1 MSAAAQETGML
12 NNDPATAAGAADP
25 AAARTKKWWLRNWR
39 LRYKMAAVLLVPTL
53 AALGVGGVRIYDG
66 LSSQSQ
72 MQTIVDQVELA
83 QQTSNLTHE
92 LQRERD
98 FAIVLT
104 TANGGSAGTDYANQS
119 KRVDTAVQQVMAF
132 DSQVGGFTPEVR
144 FAFQS
149 AEHRLGS
156 LGALRGTVNSGFTSP
171 QTMIAYNSVIDTLL
185 TINNQVANSAANTD
199 TAQTARAADSLGQAK
214 EQLARQRSILLSAAL
229 RDEFLTGQ
237 PDEMRAANA
246 RYEAAFGEFESAATQ
261 EQRALFAERVAGAA
275 IDRTEQMEQSS
286 LIAYDNDQQNQNLG
300 VSPADWG
307 QESGQR
313 TDLVREVES
322 DVLEDLHSDA
332 TALADS
338 ATWTLIRDS
347 ALVALLLIVAFGVAT
362 FIARSMLRP
371 LRTLRYNAL
380 EIAQK
385 SLPDAINRVTENPG
399 ASHQTTVPTVPV
411 YTDEEIGQ
419 VARTFDAVHQQA
431 LRLAV
436 EQAMLR
442 NNVNDLFVNLA
453 RRSQTLVQRQLAL
466 IDRLEQDEQDPD
478 QLSSLFELDHLATR
492 MRRNNENLLI
502 LGGTDLTRR
511 TMRPVPLTEVLGAAV
526 SEVEQYARVAVVDAP
541 ELALQGRV
549 VNDFVHLVAELLE
562 NATVFSNPDTE
573 VTVRTAYRRQQL
585 VIEIRDRGVGID
597 AGEIDEINERLVRP
611 PEIDVAVSRRMGLF
625 VVGQLAR
632 RHNIEVELGNNEGLE
647 GGVTATVRLSG
658 DLVVQLTPDGPVPMP
673 DMPRTPQPEER
684 GPGETG
690 TQLGLAAAF
699 GGRAATNGQ
708 QPGLDAPTTRAE
720 LPSLSGSEPPTSFTS
735 MNQAAR
741 DSDSS
746 MPGIASFNG
755 QGFNGH
761 DVNGHEFQDQ
771 DDDFGAEPPQYSI
784 TTSTGDS
791 FGATSVPRWEDDD
804 RAPHD
809 DGVGAEAWPDIDPG
823 FDGQCGAPSETSS
836 TDLFHSPFEAEKTK
850 NFAPSQPFGSD
861 EDRNGFSGGGLNGSE
876 HDSGS
881 LNGGSLSGSSLNG
894 GGIGAAF
901 GGGHEG
907 APGNESRPEPAS
919 ESWESEN
926 ASVRGT
932 SGPDTPGFDGGSTAY
947 ADDEPRESWDMDD
960 APTQRLPIYEAVLS
974 QWFRES
980 DVEDSTAAADP
991 KPADPAAAAPST
1003 PSSPASE
1010 PVVDEVPR
1018 TTTPDPGWGQAD
1030 VGWKAAEALL
1040 QTPEVQET
1048 TAAGLPKRV
1057 PKTNLVPGSAA
1068 PRTPQTPRRK
1078 PAAPR
1083 SADAVRGRMANFQQG
1098 VHKGRHAKSE
1108 PVSTELPR
1116 SNPSRP
1122 EEQE

>member
-66 LSSQSQ
+66 LNSQSQ

-104 TANGGSAGTDYANQS
+104 TANGGSAGSDYAAQGQ
-119 KRVDTAVQQVMAF
+119 RVDAAVQQVLAF
-132 DSQVGGFTPEVR
+132 EPQIAGFTPEVR
-144 FAFQS
+144 FAYQS
-149 AEHRLGS
+149 AEHRIGS

-185 TINNQVANSAANTD
+185 TINNQVANSAANTA
-199 TAQTARAADSLGQAK
+199 TAQTARAADALGQAK
-214 EQLARQRSILLSAAL
+214 EQLARQRSVLLSASL
-229 RDEFLTGQ
+229 RNQFLTGQ
-237 PDEMRAANA
+237 PDQMRAADA
-246 RYEAAFGEFESAATQ
+246 RYEAAYGEFEAAATQ

-275 IDRTEQMEQSS
+275 IDRTEQLEQSS

-307 QESGQR
+307 QQSGQR

-322 DVLEDLHSDA
+322 DVLDDLHSDA

-371 LRTLRYNAL
+371 LRTLRYSAL
-380 EIAQK
+380 EIAQQ

-511 TMRPVPLTEVLGAAV
+511 TMRPVPLNEVLGAAV

-611 PEIDVAVSRRMGLF
+611 PDIDVAVSRRMGLF

-658 DLVVQLTPDGPVPMP
+658 ELVVQLTPDGPVPMP
-673 DMPRTPQPEER
+673 DMPRTVQPEER
-684 GPGETG
+684 GSLTETG

-699 GGRAATNGQ
+699 GGRAAAGSNGQ

-735 MNQAAR
+735 MNQAAM
-741 DSDSS
+741 DSEIS

-755 QGFNGH
+755 QGHAG
-761 DVNGHEFQDQ
+761 EP
-771 DDDFGAEPPQYSI
+771 DDDAELPAQYSF
-784 TTSTGDS
+784 TTSSGDS
-791 FGATSVPRWEDDD
+791 FGATSVPQWEDDG

-809 DGVGAEAWPDIDPG
+809 DEVGAEAWPDIDPG

-850 NFAPSQPFGSD
+850 NFAPSQPLGS
-861 EDRNGFSGGGLNGSE
+861 EDSRNGFSGGGLNGSE
-876 HDSGS
+876 SDSGS
-881 LNGGSLSGSSLNG
+881 LNGNGLNG
-894 GGIGAAF
+894 SGIGAAF
-901 GGGHEG
+901 GGGYEG
-907 APGNESRPEPAS
+907 APGNGSRPESAS

-926 ASVRGT
+926 ASLRGT
-932 SGPDTPGFDGGSTAY
+932 SGPEHPGSDGGSTAY

-980 DVEDSTAAADP
+980 DVEDSTPAAADP
-991 KPADPAAAAPST
+991 KPAEPEGAESST
-1003 PSSPASE
+1003 QSSSEPE

-1018 TTTPDPGWGQAD
+1018 TTTPEPGWGQAD

-1040 QTPEVQET
+1040 QTHEVQET

-1068 PRTPQTPRRK
+1068 PRSPQTPRRK

-1098 VHKGRHAKSE
+1098 VHRGRHAKSE

>member
-1 MSAAAQETGML
+1 ML
-12 NNDPATAAGAADP
+12 NNDPATATGAADP
-25 AAARTKKWWLRNWR
+25 AATRTKKWWLRNWR

-66 LSSQSQ
+66 LHSQSQ

-104 TANGGSAGTDYANQS
+104 TANGGTAGNDYAAQGQ
-119 KRVDTAVQQVMAF
+119 RVDAAVQQVLAYEPQI
-132 DSQVGGFTPEVR
+132 SGFTPEVR
-144 FAFQS
+144 FAYES
-149 AEHRLGS
+149 AQHRISS
-156 LGALRGTVNSGFTSP
+156 LGALRGTVSGGFTSP

-185 TINNQVANSAANTD
+185 SINNQVANSAADTA

-214 EQLARQRSILLSAAL
+214 EQLARQRSTLLSASL
-229 RDEFLTGQ
+229 RNQFLTGQ
-237 PDEMRAANA
+237 PDQMRAADA
-246 RYEAAFGEFESAATQ
+246 RYEAAYGEFEAAATQ

-275 IDRTEQMEQSS
+275 VDRTEQLEQSS
-286 LIAYDNDQQNQNLG
+286 LIAYDNDQQDQNLG

-307 QESGQR
+307 QQSGQR

-332 TALADS
+332 SSLADS

-347 ALVALLLIVAFGVAT
+347 ALVALLLIVAFGVAAY
-362 FIARSMLRP
+362 IARSMLRP
-371 LRTLRYNAL
+371 LRTLRYSAL
-380 EIAQK
+380 EIAQQ
-385 SLPDAINRVTENPG
+385 SLPDAINRVTDNPG

-511 TMRPVPLTEVLGAAV
+511 TMRPVPLNEVLGAAV

-632 RHNIEVELGNNEGLE
+632 RHNIEVELGNNDGLE

-658 DLVVQLTPDGPVPMP
+658 ELVVQLTPDGPVPMP
-673 DMPRTPQPEER
+673 DMPRAPQPEER
-684 GPGETG
+684 GALGETG

-699 GGRAATNGQ
+699 GGRAAVNNNGQ
-708 QPGLDAPTTRAE
+708 QPGLDAPTSRAE
-720 LPSLSGSEPPTSFTS
+720 LPSLSSSEPPTAFTS
-735 MNQAAR
+735 MNQAAM
-741 DSDSS
+741 DS
-746 MPGIASFNG
+746 
-755 QGFNGH
+755 
-761 DVNGHEFQDQ
+761 
-771 DDDFGAEPPQYSI
+771 DFGASSYNGFGAPDDSADDGDQPPQYSV
-784 TTSTGDS
+784 TTSSGDS
-791 FGATSVPRWEDDD
+791 FGATSVPRWEDDGW
-804 RAPHD
+804 APHD

-836 TDLFHSPFEAEKTK
+836 TDLFHSPFEAEKHK

-861 EDRNGFSGGGLNGSE
+861 EGSNGVSGGGLNGSE
-876 HDSGS
+876 PESGS
-881 LNGGSLSGSSLNG
+881 LNGNSLNG
-894 GGIGAAF
+894 SGIGAAF

-919 ESWESEN
+919 ESWESES

-932 SGPDTPGFDGGSTAY
+932 SGPDHPGFDGGSPAR

-980 DVEDSTAAADP
+980 DVEDSTPAAADP
-991 KPADPAAAAPST
+991 KPAAPETAAPST
-1003 PSSPASE
+1003 PSSSAPE

-1040 QTPEVQET
+1040 QTHEVQET

-1098 VHKGRHAKSE
+1098 VHRGRHAKAE

>member
-1 MSAAAQETGML
+1 ML

-25 AAARTKKWWLRNWR
+25 AATRTKKWWLRNWR

-53 AALGVGGVRIYDG
+53 AALGVGGVRIYEG
-66 LSSQSQ
+66 LNTQSQ
-72 MQTIVDQVELA
+72 MQTIVEQVELA
-83 QQTSNLTHE
+83 QQASNLTHE

-104 TANGGSAGTDYANQS
+104 TANGGSAGSDYEAQA
-119 KRVDTAVQQVMAF
+119 KRVDTAAQQVRAF
-132 DSQVGGFTPEVR
+132 ESQLDGFNPEVR
-144 FAFQS
+144 FAYQS
-149 AEHRLGS
+149 AEHRLSS
-156 LGALRGTVNSGFTSP
+156 LPALRGTVGSGFTSP

-185 TINNQVANSAANTD
+185 SINNQVANSAANTA

-214 EQLARQRSILLSAAL
+214 EQLARQRSILLSASL
-229 RDEFLTGQ
+229 RNQFLTGQ
-237 PDEMRAANA
+237 SEQMRTADA
-246 RYEAAFGEFESAATQ
+246 RYEAAYGEFESAATQ
-261 EQRALFAERVAGAA
+261 EQRSLFAERVAGAA
-275 IDRTEQMEQSS
+275 IDRTEQMEQSA
-286 LIAYDNDQQNQNLG
+286 LIAYENDQQDQNLG

-307 QESGQR
+307 QQSGQR

-322 DVLEDLHSDA
+322 DVLDDLHSDA
-332 TALADS
+332 TALSDS

-371 LRTLRYNAL
+371 LRTLRYSAL
-380 EIAQK
+380 EIAQQ
-385 SLPDAINRVTENPG
+385 SLPDAINRVTESPS
-399 ASHQTTVPTVPV
+399 ASQQTTVPTVPV

-511 TMRPVPLTEVLGAAV
+511 TMRPVPLNEVLGAAV

-597 AGEIDEINERLVRP
+597 AGELDEINERLVRP
-611 PEIDVAVSRRMGLF
+611 PDIDVAVSRRMGLF

-632 RHNIEVELGNNEGLE
+632 RHNIQVELDNNEGLE

-658 DLVVQLTPDGPVPMP
+658 ELVVQLTPDGPVPMP
-673 DMPRTPQPEER
+673 DMPRTVQPEER
-684 GPGETG
+684 GSLTETG

-699 GGRAATNGQ
+699 GGRSPAGANGQ
-708 QPGLDAPTTRAE
+708 QPSLDAPTHRAD
-720 LPSLSGSEPPTSFTS
+720 LPSLSGSEQATSFTT
-735 MNQAAR
+735 MNQAAA
-741 DSDSS
+741 DSDASL
-746 MPGIASFNG
+746 PGAAPFPGQDASG
-755 QGFNGH
+755 GPG
-761 DVNGHEFQDQ
+761 G
-771 DDDFGAEPPQYSI
+771 DDSNLPAQYSV
-784 TTSTGDS
+784 TMSSGDA
-791 FGATSVPRWEDDD
+791 FGATSVPQWEDDA

-836 TDLFHSPFEAEKTK
+836 TDLFHSPFEAEKSH
-850 NFAPSQPFGSD
+850 FAPSQPFGS
-861 EDRNGFSGGGLNGSE
+861 ETSPNGFSGGLNGNE
-876 HDSGS
+876 PDSGS
-881 LNGGSLSGSSLNG
+881 LNGNGLNG
-894 GGIGAAF
+894 GGIGTAF
-901 GGGHEG
+901 GGSFEG
-907 APGNESRPEPAS
+907 APGNGSRSESAS

-926 ASVRGT
+926 ASLRET
-932 SGPDTPGFDGGSTAY
+932 SGPEHPGFDGGSTAY
-947 ADDEPRESWDMDD
+947 ADDEPRESWDVDD

-980 DVEDSTAAADP
+980 DVEDSSPAAAP
-991 KPADPAAAAPST
+991 KPAEPDGAEST
-1003 PSSPASE
+1003 SAQE

-1068 PRTPQTPRRK
+1068 PRSPQTPRRK

-1098 VHKGRHAKSE
+1098 VHRGRHAKSE
-1108 PVSTELPR
+1108 PASTELPR

>member
-25 AAARTKKWWLRNWR
+25 AASRTKKWWLRNWR

-66 LSSQSQ
+66 LHSQSQ

-104 TANGGSAGTDYANQS
+104 TANGGSAGNDYAAQGQ
-119 KRVDTAVQQVMAF
+119 RVDAAVQQVLAYEP
-132 DSQVGGFTPEVR
+132 QVAGFTPEVR
-144 FAFQS
+144 FAYES
-149 AEHRLGS
+149 AQHRLSS
-156 LGALRGTVNSGFTSP
+156 LGALRGTVTGGFTSP

-185 TINNQVANSAANTD
+185 AISNQVANSAANTD

-214 EQLARQRSILLSAAL
+214 EQLARQRSTLLSASL
-229 RDEFLTGQ
+229 RNQFLTGQ
-237 PDEMRAANA
+237 PDQMRAADA
-246 RYEAAFGEFESAATQ
+246 RYEAAFGEFEAAATQ

-275 IDRTEQMEQSS
+275 IDRTEQLEQSS

-307 QESGQR
+307 QQSGER

-332 TALADS
+332 TSLADS

-347 ALVALLLIVAFGVAT
+347 ALVALLLIVAFGVAAY
-362 FIARSMLRP
+362 IARSMLRP
-371 LRTLRYNAL
+371 LRTLRYSAL
-380 EIAQK
+380 EIAQQ
-385 SLPDAINRVTENPG
+385 SLPDAINRVTDNPG

-511 TMRPVPLTEVLGAAV
+511 TMRPVPLNEVLGAAV

-632 RHNIEVELGNNEGLE
+632 RHNIEVELDNNDGLE

-658 DLVVQLTPDGPVPMP
+658 ELVVQLTPDGPVPMP
-673 DMPRTPQPEER
+673 DMPRAPQPEER
-684 GPGETG
+684 GGVGETG

-699 GGRAATNGQ
+699 GGRSAVSNNGQ
-708 QPGLDAPTTRAE
+708 QPSLDAPTSRAE
-720 LPSLSGSEPPTSFTS
+720 LPSLSNSEPPTAFTS
-735 MNQAAR
+735 MNQAAM
-741 DSDSS
+741 DSDFRASS
-746 MPGIASFNG
+746 FS
-755 QGFNGH
+755 GFANS
-761 DVNGHEFQDQ
+761 
-771 DDDFGAEPPQYSI
+771 DDSAGDGGDLPPQYSV
-784 TTSTGDS
+784 TTSSGDA
-791 FGATSVPRWEDDD
+791 FGATSVPRWEDDGW
-804 RAPHD
+804 APHD

-836 TDLFHSPFEAEKTK
+836 TDLFHSPFEAEKHK
-850 NFAPSQPFGSD
+850 NFAPSQPFESD
-861 EDRNGFSGGGLNGSE
+861 EGTNGVSGGGLNGSE
-876 HDSGS
+876 PESGS
-881 LNGGSLSGSSLNG
+881 LNGNSLNG
-894 GGIGAAF
+894 SGIGAAF
-901 GGGHEG
+901 SGGYEG
-907 APGNESRPEPAS
+907 APGNESRSEPAS
-919 ESWESEN
+919 ESWESES
-926 ASVRGT
+926 ASARGT
-932 SGPDTPGFDGGSTAY
+932 SGPEHPGFDGGSPAR

-980 DVEDSTAAADP
+980 DVEDSTPAAADP
-991 KPADPAAAAPST
+991 KPAEPEAAAPST
-1003 PSSPASE
+1003 PSSSAPE

-1040 QTPEVQET
+1040 QTHEVQET

-1098 VHKGRHAKSE
+1098 VHRGRHAKAE

>member
-12 NNDPATAAGAADP
+12 NNDPATAPGAADP

-66 LSSQSQ
+66 LNSQSQ

-104 TANGGSAGTDYANQS
+104 TSNGGSAGTDYEAQGR
-119 KRVDTAVQQVMAF
+119 RVDAAVQQVLAF
-132 DSQVGGFTPEVR
+132 DPQVAGFTPEVR

-149 AEHRLGS
+149 AEHRIGS
-156 LGALRGTVNSGFTSP
+156 LGALRGTVNGGFTSP

-185 TINNQVANSAANTD
+185 TINNQVANSAANTA

-214 EQLARQRSILLSAAL
+214 EQLARQRSILLSASL
-229 RDEFLTGQ
+229 RNQFLTGQ
-237 PDEMRAANA
+237 PDQMRAADA
-246 RYEAAFGEFESAATQ
+246 RYEAAFGEFEAAATQ

-275 IDRTEQMEQSS
+275 VDRSEQLEQSA

-322 DVLEDLHSDA
+322 DVLDDLHSDA
-332 TALADS
+332 ASLADS

-371 LRTLRYNAL
+371 LRTLRYSAL
-380 EIAQK
+380 EIAQQ

-411 YTDEEIGQ
+411 YSDEEIGQ

-511 TMRPVPLTEVLGAAV
+511 TMRPVPLNEVLGAAV

-658 DLVVQLTPDGPVPMP
+658 ELVVQLTPDGPVPMP
-673 DMPRTPQPEER
+673 DMPRTIQPEER
-684 GPGETG
+684 GQLGETG

-699 GGRAATNGQ
+699 GGRAAAGNNGQ
-708 QPGLDAPTTRAE
+708 HPGLDAPNGRAE
-720 LPSLSGSEPPTSFTS
+720 LPSLSSSEPPTSFTS
-735 MNQAAR
+735 MNQAAM
-741 DSDSS
+741 DADDAS
-746 MPGIASFNG
+746 SFNG
-755 QGFNGH
+755 HGFA
-761 DVNGHEFQDQ
+761 DEP
-771 DDDFGAEPPQYSI
+771 DDYDSELPAQYSV
-784 TTSTGDS
+784 TMSSGDS
-791 FGATSVPRWEDDD
+791 FGATSVPQWEDDG

-809 DGVGAEAWPDIDPG
+809 EGVGAEAWPDIDPG

-850 NFAPSQPFGSD
+850 NFAPSQPFGAD
-861 EDRNGFSGGGLNGSE
+861 EHRNGFSGGGLNGSE
-876 HDSGS
+876 PDSGS
-881 LNGGSLSGSSLNG
+881 LNGSGLNG
-894 GGIGAAF
+894 SGIGAAF
-901 GGGHEG
+901 GGGQEG

-919 ESWESEN
+919 EPWESED
-926 ASVRGT
+926 ASLRSTPGLEH
-932 SGPDTPGFDGGSTAY
+932 PGFDGGSPAR

-980 DVEDSTAAADP
+980 DVEDSTPAAADP
-991 KPADPAAAAPST
+991 KPAEPETAAPST
-1003 PSSPASE
+1003 PSSSAPE

-1040 QTPEVQET
+1040 QTHEVQET

-1068 PRTPQTPRRK
+1068 PRSPQTPRRK

-1098 VHKGRHAKSE
+1098 VHRGRHAKAE

>member
-1 MSAAAQETGML
+1 ML

-25 AAARTKKWWLRNWR
+25 AASRTKKWWLRNWR

-66 LSSQSQ
+66 LHSQSQ

-104 TANGGSAGTDYANQS
+104 TANGGSAGNDYAAQGQ
-119 KRVDTAVQQVMAF
+119 RVDAAVQQVLAYEP
-132 DSQVGGFTPEVR
+132 QVAGFTPEVR
-144 FAFQS
+144 FAYES
-149 AEHRLGS
+149 AQHRLSS
-156 LGALRGTVNSGFTSP
+156 LGALRGTVTGGFTSP

-185 TINNQVANSAANTD
+185 AISNQVANSAANTD

-214 EQLARQRSILLSAAL
+214 EQLARQRSTLLSASL
-229 RDEFLTGQ
+229 RNQFLTGQ
-237 PDEMRAANA
+237 PDQMRAADA
-246 RYEAAFGEFESAATQ
+246 RYEAAFGEFEAAATQ

-275 IDRTEQMEQSS
+275 IDRTEQLEQSS

-307 QESGQR
+307 QQSGER

-332 TALADS
+332 TSLADS

-347 ALVALLLIVAFGVAT
+347 ALVALLLIVAFGVAAY
-362 FIARSMLRP
+362 IARSMLRP
-371 LRTLRYNAL
+371 LRTLRYSAL
-380 EIAQK
+380 EIAQQ
-385 SLPDAINRVTENPG
+385 SLPDAINRVTDNPG

-511 TMRPVPLTEVLGAAV
+511 TMRPVPLNEVLGAAV

-632 RHNIEVELGNNEGLE
+632 RHNIEVELDNNDGLE

-658 DLVVQLTPDGPVPMP
+658 ELVVQLTPDGPVPMP
-673 DMPRTPQPEER
+673 DMPRAPQPEER
-684 GPGETG
+684 GGVGETG

-699 GGRAATNGQ
+699 GGRSAVSNNGQ
-708 QPGLDAPTTRAE
+708 QPSLDAPTSRAE
-720 LPSLSGSEPPTSFTS
+720 LPSLSNSEPPTAFTS
-735 MNQAAR
+735 MNQAAM
-741 DSDSS
+741 DSDFRASS
-746 MPGIASFNG
+746 FS
-755 QGFNGH
+755 GFANS
-761 DVNGHEFQDQ
+761 
-771 DDDFGAEPPQYSI
+771 DDSAGDGGDLPPQYSV
-784 TTSTGDS
+784 TTSSGDA
-791 FGATSVPRWEDDD
+791 FGATSVPRWEDDGW
-804 RAPHD
+804 APHD

-836 TDLFHSPFEAEKTK
+836 TDLFHSPFEAEKHK
-850 NFAPSQPFGSD
+850 NFAPSQPFESD
-861 EDRNGFSGGGLNGSE
+861 EGTNGVSGGGLNGSE
-876 HDSGS
+876 PESGS
-881 LNGGSLSGSSLNG
+881 LNGNSLNG
-894 GGIGAAF
+894 SGIGAAF
-901 GGGHEG
+901 SGGYEG
-907 APGNESRPEPAS
+907 APGNESRSEPAS
-919 ESWESEN
+919 ESWESES
-926 ASVRGT
+926 ASARGT
-932 SGPDTPGFDGGSTAY
+932 SGPEHPGFDGGSPAR

-980 DVEDSTAAADP
+980 DVEDSTPAAADP
-991 KPADPAAAAPST
+991 KPAEPEAAAPST
-1003 PSSPASE
+1003 PSSSAPE

-1040 QTPEVQET
+1040 QTHEVQET

-1098 VHKGRHAKSE
+1098 VHRGRHAKAE